1 MWLRHSEQG
10 ENTAG
15 GLKERG
21 GPNQGDVRGQGQ
33 VFRLILIQWKAIRG
47 SIWRMAYTGE
57 QF

>member
-21 GPNQGDVRGQGQ
+21 GPDQGDVRGQGQ

-47 SIWRMAYTGE
+47 SIWRMVCSGE